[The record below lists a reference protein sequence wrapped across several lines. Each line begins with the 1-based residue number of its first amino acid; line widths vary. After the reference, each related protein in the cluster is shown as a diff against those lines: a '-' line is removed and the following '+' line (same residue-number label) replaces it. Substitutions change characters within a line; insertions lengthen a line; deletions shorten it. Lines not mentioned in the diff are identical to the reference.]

1 MRPVIRTTCQ
11 VADRLDVAT
20 QFVRD
25 DNARLA
31 KPTNQALQKTLGRLC
46 VTVLLNQYIKDTPI
60 GVDGPPK
67 PELLSIDRDDHFIEM
82 PFVCCF
88 RPIATNAI
96 REMASKTV
104 DPEPDGLARHNDTA
118 FCKQIFDICRTQR
131 KAVIYPDCVGHDL
144 SGKAE
149 AFQARHRSR
158 CFHVDRL
165 SPHMRLINLA
175 MPPKR
180 VPGQRSAT
188 HLQALLD
195 DLRETRELGMTR
207 ADGIGTPEDHLAEA
221 ARRQ

>member
-31 KPTNQALQKTLGRLC
+31 KATNQALQKTLGRLC
-46 VTVLLNQYIKDTPI
+46 VTVLVNQYIKDTPI

-88 RPIATNAI
+88 RPVATNAI

-131 KAVIYPDCVGHDL
+131 EAVIRPL
-144 SGKAE
+144 
-149 AFQARHRSR
+149 ARQT
-158 CFHVDRL
+158 
-165 SPHMRLINLA
+165 
-175 MPPKR
+175 K
-180 VPGQRSAT
+180 
-188 HLQALLD
+188 
-195 DLRETRELGMTR
+195 
-207 ADGIGTPEDHLAEA
+207 
-221 ARRQ
+221 